1 LVESIE
7 QANCLVCNENRP
19 VFLYSGFDRLLGLEG
34 EFKLVTCSNCGFVYL
49 NPILQEKDIGKYY
62 PVSYYSFQKW
72 TDKVGFFRAFY
83 RKLKW
88 RSLSLYNL
96 SRAPGV
102 PKFKKNGRLL
112 DFGCGSGE
120 VLSILK
126 RIGWETHGVELNE
139 EAVKYARSKG
149 LDIFDKDIRSI
160 HFPDDHFDVI
170 RMRSVLE
177 HLYDAPQIMGEIHRI
192 LKKDGNLLLI
202 CPNIQSF
209 SSRLFKGRWYHLD
222 LPRHLYHFSSISLV
236 SFLKKQH
243 FQFLSTRT
251 CGSGGILG
259 SLDYLLNEKKKRRG
273 TRLLNNKILRVM
285 FYFAFE
291 FWVNRLR
298 AGDLI
303 EVQARKM

>member
-1 LVESIE
+1 
-7 QANCLVCNENRP
+7 
-19 VFLYSGFDRLLGLEG
+19 
-34 EFKLVTCSNCGFVYL
+34 VYL